1 MSSSS
6 RLGRARAVREPLLVR
21 LPPSRAPQGARLVR
35 LRLPD
40 RPGSLAAIA
49 AHLAG
54 HGVNVLR
61 LEVLGREGG
70 WAVDDFLV
78 SGAGLPAALA
88 ELESDVAVL
97 ADRPNVDLLDP
108 GLAMADACAT
118 VTAAVSAREAYR
130 QLVGAAIQLVF
141 AEAGFVCIREGHG
154 FLRPLASTAAGLP
167 VLDDD
172 ATSLLRS
179 AFFSGEC
186 LTADGRVPWAP
197 PGFRELLPSGA
208 VAAIPGGVPPFMV
221 LALVRADDTPFVAAE
236 LERLAALV
244 RVATG
249 TLQLHRAGSPSA
261 GKRASAGAA

>member
-1 MSSSS
+1 MSSLS
-6 RLGRARAVREPLLVR
+6 RLGSARVGREPALVK
-21 LPPSRAPQGARLVR
+21 LPPSRAPHGARLVR

-40 RPGSLAAIA
+40 RPGSLASITG
-49 AHLAG
+49 HLAG

-88 ELESDVAVL
+88 ELGPDVSVL
-97 ADRPNVDLLDP
+97 ANRPNVDLLDP
-108 GLAMADACAT
+108 GLAMANACAT

-141 AEAGFVCIREGHG
+141 AEAGFVCAREGHG
-154 FLRPLASTAAGLP
+154 FLRPLASTAPGLP
-167 VLDDD
+167 VLDDG

-197 PGFRELLPSGA
+197 PGFREPLPDGA

-244 RVATG
+244 RVASG
-249 TLQLHRAGSPSA
+249 TLQLHRASLSP
-261 GKRASAGAA
+261 GGRRASAGAG